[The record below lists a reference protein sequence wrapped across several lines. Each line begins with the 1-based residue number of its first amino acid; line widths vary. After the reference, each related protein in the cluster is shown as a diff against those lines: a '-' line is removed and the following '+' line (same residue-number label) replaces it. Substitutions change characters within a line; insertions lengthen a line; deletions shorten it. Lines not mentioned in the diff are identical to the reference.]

1 MVVRH
6 RRFDADPASSRTV
19 EGRIQCSVQ
28 NTSLIEGDGL
38 DGFARFLAAN
48 PTATEFVALEIS
60 PTDRSRTLHA
70 RILSGSFVLIL
81 GSGLATAANFV
92 YNMAVARFLGPTG
105 YGHATA
111 VYTLLIL
118 TSAATLS
125 FQIISAKVVA
135 QQSSLE
141 AKAAVYRAFHH
152 AAWACGIALA
162 LLLLV
167 FQSWIAAYL
176 NLPSPVLV
184 ALLAAGVAFYVPLG
198 SRRGYIQGVC
208 GFRILATN
216 MVLEGVVRLFGSL
229 LLVKLGFGVRGV
241 VAANAA
247 AVAVAYFAAIPRSA
261 PRVPNPLQFQYAL
274 RETFQALIFFSGQVL
289 INNCD
294 IVLVKH
300 FFLPTTAGLYAAV
313 AMVGRVIFSFSFA
326 VVNSMFPL
334 VAGTRQEER
343 RGLKAIATSCL
354 LVLVIGSAFALGLR
368 LAPAAIWTTMF
379 GSGFAISGQF
389 GLPYLLALYAIT
401 TVVYSLSVV
410 ITIYEMSYKIANASW
425 IQLAFSGVVI
435 AGICRFHSS
444 LREVIW
450 VQLVVMIVLLVV
462 VAVPFILSS
471 LSESR
476 MLQGTA
482 GAGPIRIMRRVSEDQ
497 VIAEFLR
504 NDINSPAFHDYR
516 ESLGHLVTD
525 PNLDDPSENA
535 KRKALF
541 FIRHRALWKE
551 LPRDTEWY
559 EVELRPAEFSQI
571 RFFPRAQWRKL
582 AKGDFSAP
590 AVVERLRSQE
600 NLIHP
605 GFRSKIDSIR
615 KRLGPQDAALG
626 TVVLIGIS
634 EKEPVTV
641 LDGNHRLAAA
651 MLASSPDGF
660 EKLRFLCGLSPT
672 MTRCCW
678 YNTNLV
684 TLLRYGKNIVGHIV
698 RDPEAELA
706 RLLQTSG

>member
-1 MVVRH
+1 LEN
-6 RRFDADPASSRTV
+6 SS
-19 EGRIQCSVQ
+19 
-28 NTSLIEGDGL
+28 
-38 DGFARFLAAN
+38 
-48 PTATEFVALEIS
+48 TE
-60 PTDRSRTLHA
+60 RSKALHA
-70 RILSGSFVLIL
+70 RILSGSFVLLL
-81 GSGLATAANFV
+81 GSGLATATNFA

-118 TSAATLS
+118 ISAATLS
-125 FQIISAKVVA
+125 FQIVSAKVVA

-152 AAWACGIALA
+152 AAWVCGIVVA
-162 LLLLV
+162 LLLLL
-167 FQSWIAAYL
+167 FQTRIAGYL

-208 GFRILATN
+208 GFRSLATN
-216 MVLEGVVRLFGSL
+216 LVLEGVVRLFGSL
-229 LLVKLGFGVRGV
+229 LLIKLGYGVRGV

-247 AVAVAYFAAIPRSA
+247 AVAVAYFAALPQSA
-261 PRVPNPLQFQYAL
+261 PRIPNPLQFKYAL
-274 RETFQALIFFSGQVL
+274 SETLQALIFFSGQVL

-313 AMVGRVIFSFSFA
+313 AMVGRVIFAFSSA

-343 RGLKAIATSCL
+343 RGLKVVAISSL
-354 LVLVIGSAFALGLR
+354 LVLVIGAALALGLR
-368 LAPAAIWTTMF
+368 LAPAAIWTSMF
-379 GSGFAISGQF
+379 GSGFSISGQY
-389 GLPYLLALYAIT
+389 GLPYLLAMYAIT
-401 TVVYSLSVV
+401 TIVYSLSVV
-410 ITIYEMSYKIANASW
+410 IITYEMSYKIANTSW
-425 IQLAFSGVVI
+425 VQLAFSGIVI

-450 VQLVVMIVLLVV
+450 VQLIAMMVLLVV

-471 LSESR
+471 LAESR
-476 MLQGTA
+476 MMQGNA
-482 GAGPIRIMRRVSEDQ
+482 SVGPIRIMRRVSEDE
-497 VIAEFLR
+497 VIAEFLKSE
-504 NDINSPAFHDYR
+504 INSPAFHEYR
-516 ESLGHLVTD
+516 DTLGHLVAD
-525 PNLDDPSENA
+525 PNLDDGGDNA
-535 KRKALF
+535 KRKALL

-551 LPRDTEWY
+551 LPRDTEWF
-559 EVELRPAEFSQI
+559 EVELRPAELSQI

-590 AVVERLRSQE
+590 AVIERLRSQE
-600 NLIHP
+600 NRIHP
-605 GFRSKIDSIR
+605 GFRSKINALR
-615 KRLGPQDAALG
+615 QRLGSQKGELG
-626 TVVLIGIS
+626 SVVLIGLS
-634 EKEPVTV
+634 DTEPVTV

-651 MLASSPDGF
+651 MLAAPNGF
-660 EKLRFLCGLSPT
+660 EQLRFLCGLSPR
-672 MTRCCW
+672 MTECCW

-684 TLLRYGKNIVGHIV
+684 TLLRYGKNVVGHIV

-706 RLLQTSG
+706 RLLQTTG